1 MDHSP
6 LTTLATGLVGPATSL
21 GAAAYSMLPH
31 LEAWMRLGSVTV
43 GLLVGLAT
51 LGAIQAQYGNPRHV
65 AAPVPLT
72 DGRLMLCADLLT
84 ETGPGGLYAQ
94 GFAHLPAELFP
105 QVAIFPMA
113 EAVSMIP
120 QADSEI

>member
-1 MDHSP
+1 M
-6 LTTLATGLVGPATSL
+6 TLADLISQPVSYESAKDLAIILTPDQ
-21 GAAAYSMLPH
+21 AAL
-31 LEAWMRLGSVTV
+31 LGS
-43 GLLVGLAT
+43 
-51 LGAIQAQYGNPRHV
+51 IQSEHGNPRHV

-105 QVAIFPMA
+105 QIAVVPMA
-113 EAVSMIP
+113 DSIALIP
-120 QADSEI
+120 QPEEI